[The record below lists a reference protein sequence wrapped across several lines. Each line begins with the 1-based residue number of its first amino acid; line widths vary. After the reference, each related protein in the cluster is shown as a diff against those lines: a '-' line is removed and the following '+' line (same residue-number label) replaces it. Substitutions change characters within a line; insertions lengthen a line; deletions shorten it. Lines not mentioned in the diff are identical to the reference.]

1 MYVDIKQ
8 RGQALRPGADAARRP
23 AGNAFSRWMST
34 FRGQSLALML
44 LGILLPVLVRHG
56 IPGELLLASASF
68 QNSLYACALAALFGL
83 IVTRRVSAF
92 PGTKSY
98 SLVLPSYAIAFGLAA
113 LALLSLRADY
123 SASLLFL
130 SFAACAV
137 TGFGIVY
144 ATRSSA
150 VLTFFLVP
158 NGGVDLMH
166 EVPDVNWILLTE
178 PELPDFPG
186 AVIVADLRAEH
197 GFEWE
202 HMLARAAL
210 EGVPVYHS
218 KNVRESITGRVHIE
232 HLSENHLGTLSV
244 NVVYRKLKR
253 AFDLAV
259 CSALLVLLA
268 LPMLVLALLIRL
280 DSPGSAVFRQHRIG
294 YGGKPFLM
302 LKFRTMHERRMRSR
316 QLDLEETGHRPLDPV
331 QQAITAT
338 DDTRITRIG
347 RFLRRT
353 RIDELPQLVNVV
365 IGQMSLIGPRPEATA
380 LSGWYSK
387 EVPFYLY
394 RHIVRPGITGWAQVN
409 QGHVA
414 ELEDVNLKLHYDFF
428 YIKNFSFWIDLLIAM
443 KTFRIIITGF
453 GAK

>member
-1 MYVDIKQ
+1 MYLEIKRRGPATRPVSDGTRSSAGNVVRRCMSTL
-8 RGQALRPGADAARRP
+8 RGQL
-23 AGNAFSRWMST
+23 
-34 FRGQSLALML
+34 LALAA

-56 IPGELLLASASF
+56 IPGEALVQSASF
-68 QNSLYACALAALFGL
+68 QNSLIACFLAAMFGL
-83 IVTRRVSAF
+83 VVTRRVSEF
-92 PGTKSY
+92 PGTTSF
-98 SLVLPSYAIAFGLAA
+98 SVILPSYAIAFGLVSMAL
-113 LALLSLRADY
+113 LALRIEY

-130 SFAACAV
+130 SFTASVV
-137 TGFGIVY
+137 TGFGIIY
-144 ATRSSA
+144 AIRSSA
-150 VLTFFLVP
+150 TLPFFVVP
-158 NGGVDLMH
+158 NGGIELMH
-166 EVPDVNWILLTE
+166 EVPEVNWILLTE
-178 PELPDFPG
+178 PELPTHPE

-210 EGVPVYHS
+210 AGIPVYHS
-218 KNVRESITGRVHIE
+218 KNVRESITGKVHIE

-253 AFDLAV
+253 LFDLIVCGTALVVLAV
-259 CSALLVLLA
+259 
-268 LPMLVLALLIRL
+268 PMLILCVLIRL
-280 DSPGSAVFRQHRIG
+280 DSPGPAIFRQRRIG

-302 LKFRTMHERRMRSR
+302 LKFRTMYEHPASAFA
-316 QLDLEETGHRPLDPV
+316 DPLRNAMTV
-331 QQAITAT
+331 A
-338 DDTRITRIG
+338 DDDRITRFG

-353 RIDELPQLVNVV
+353 RLDELPQLINVI
-365 IGQMSLIGPRPEATA
+365 IGQMSLIGPRPEAVP
-380 LSGWYSK
+380 LSTWYSK

-428 YIKNFSFWIDLLIAM
+428 YIKNFSFWIDLLITM
-443 KTFRIIITGF
+443 KTCRIMITGF

>member
-1 MYVDIKQ
+1 MYLEIK
-8 RGQALRPGADAARRP
+8 RREQAMRPTSHGAHSV
-23 AGNAFSRWMST
+23 AGNLVRRCMST
-34 FRGQSLALML
+34 LRGQSLALVL

-56 IPGELLLASASF
+56 IPGELLVQSASF
-68 QNSLYACALAALFGL
+68 QNSIYACLLAALIGL
-83 IVTRRVSAF
+83 VVARRVSAF
-92 PGTKSY
+92 PGTTSF
-98 SLVLPSYAIAFGLAA
+98 SVVLPSYAIAFGAVSAA
-113 LALLSLRADY
+113 LLALRAEY

-130 SFAACAV
+130 SFIACAL
-137 TGFGIVY
+137 TGFAIVY

-150 VLTFFLVP
+150 TLPFFVVP
-158 NGGVDLMH
+158 HGGIELMH
-166 EVPDVNWILLTE
+166 EVPEVNWILLTE
-178 PELPDFPG
+178 PELPTHPE

-210 EGVPVYHS
+210 AGIPVYHS
-218 KNVRESITGRVHIE
+218 KNVRESITGKVHIE

-253 AFDLAV
+253 LFDLIV
-259 CSALLVLLA
+259 CAALLVVLA
-268 LPMLVLALLIRL
+268 IPMLILCLLIRL
-280 DSPGSAVFRQHRIG
+280 DSPGPGIFRQKRIG

-302 LKFRTMHERRMRSR
+302 LKFRTMQDRPAEGPEDDLRSAVT
-316 QLDLEETGHRPLDPV
+316 LDGDARV
-331 QQAITAT
+331 
-338 DDTRITRIG
+338 TRIG
-347 RFLRRT
+347 RFLRQS
-353 RIDELPQLVNVV
+353 RIDELPQLINV
-365 IGQMSLIGPRPEATA
+365 IAGQMSLIGPRPEAVP

-414 ELEDVNLKLHYDFF
+414 ELDEVNLKLHYDFF
-428 YIKNFSFWIDLLIAM
+428 YIKNFSFWIDLLITM
-443 KTFRIIITGF
+443 KTCRIMVTGF